1 MFTLNKICKQIVD
14 LTIYEKNPAKIREN
28 DLNKSEL
35 CELLKELKK
44 SIGKDLGTLIR
55 RNRVRKRKTSQTS
68 EVPNKKQKLD
78 EEAHNCFHFNSCCCK
93 KKSDDVDRC
102 LTTTHFCLIHGL
114 VHDDKGINHDDE
126 DDIKTTS
133 IRSAIDLSV

>member
-1 MFTLNKICKQIVD
+1 MEAFQIAERIAIPKHQTCDHIFHYKCIKLWLKCKNNCPCCRDTYI
-14 LTIYEKNPAKIREN
+14 
-28 DLNKSEL
+28 
-35 CELLKELKK
+35 
-44 SIGKDLGTLIR
+44 
-55 RNRVRKRKTSQTS
+55 TS
-68 EVPNKKQKLD
+68 EQKLD

-93 KKSDDVDRC
+93 KKSYDVDRC

-114 VHDDKGINHDDE
+114 VHDNKGIDHDDE